1 MAVSFLPTHA
11 SCIFGQNADGPSL
24 PPSEF
29 PADQTDVSTTDERPD
44 ALLSGL
50 FDASPDGIV
59 AFDRELRYT
68 AWSPAMERMTGMPA
82 ADVVGRVMYEL
93 FPFLEA
99 IGERAGA
106 EAALRGE
113 SALAP
118 ERPFRVAATGQEGW
132 AETHYAPLRDAD
144 GRVVGGVAT
153 VRDVTGRVRAGEA
166 AAGWSAEDVL
176 ESMGDDFAVL
186 DRQWRYAYVNRA
198 AEATVRRPR
207 GELLGGVVW
216 ELFPELVGT
225 GAERELRRA
234 MDGGVPVAYEVE
246 MRSLDRR
253 LEVRAFPFAEG
264 LAVYSRDVTEARR
277 AEAEL
282 RAGESRFRALV
293 EAGGRTVWSTDAAGM
308 VGDMPDWRALTG
320 QTPEEVRGEGW
331 QEAIHPDD
339 RAGVAEAWRSAR
351 RARGV
356 YEAEYRVRLRGGE
369 FRWFA
374 ARGAPVLGPDGE
386 VREWVGT
393 LHDVHDRR
401 EAEAGREAERDLLQ
415 RVLAQLPAAVAVYE
429 GPQHVFAAYS
439 DRYHRVVGRREVM
452 GRPFGMVLP
461 ELVKQG
467 FAALLDQV
475 YATGEPISGTAVRA
489 DWDDDGDGRMETHL
503 VDYVYQPLRDGAG
516 RVAGVVAHVTDVGE
530 RERAS
535 RERDE
540 ARREAEARAE
550 EAAALAMQLQEQAAE
565 LELQVEESQALAEE
579 LQAANQELAD
589 ANVQAEVLA
598 RVSTLLAESLDPRAS
613 LEAVGRLVVPALADL
628 CVVYAV
634 EPDGRVARVQMA
646 HSDPGKERTLREIDR
661 RWPRDPAPHVL
672 RILETGEPLLVEDA
686 RGMAPAGAAHDDEY
700 VALQRALQPR
710 SGITVPM
717 IARGRR
723 LGVISLGSDR
733 RAFGPEDLA
742 VAEELA
748 RRAAVAVD
756 NAALYRE
763 ARASLAEAERRAAE
777 LRATLEAIPDAVMI
791 GTRGGLT
798 LANEA
803 ALALF
808 GLGSVGELNAA
819 QAGLQEHVR
828 SRDAATGE
836 PIALEEQPFA
846 RALAGERSVRE
857 VVGRHPVTGEERVI
871 RIAAAP
877 ILVDGS
883 GAGAVA
889 VGSDVTEQR
898 RAQEAQRILA
908 EASRAL
914 ASSLEYE
921 ATVAAVARMA
931 VPALAD
937 WCFVEMREP
946 DGSVRMVAAAHRDP
960 ALVEMALETSRRWPI
975 DPDAPYG
982 TGHVLRTGEPELVPV
997 IPEEVLDA
1005 VAKDAEHA
1013 ALLRR
1018 MRFRSSLSV
1027 PIAVRGRTEGVLS
1040 LVSSDSGR
1048 LYGEDDLALA
1058 LEVARRAAVAI
1069 DNARLYEE
1077 ARAANA
1083 AKAGF
1088 LATMSHEL
1096 RTPLNAMLG
1105 YVELLLLGI
1114 PEPVPAG
1121 ATRHVERIRLAAQ
1134 HLLSIIEEILT
1145 FSRIEAGRERVEPE
1159 EVDLLG
1165 LVGEVSAII
1174 EPLAAGKGL
1183 AFRVPE
1189 RVEPP
1194 SLVTDPRK
1202 LRQILVN
1209 LLGNAVK
1216 FTRAGSVAFEVEPD
1230 GGHLQL
1236 RVRDTGIG
1244 IAPADL
1250 EVIFEPFRQVDS
1262 TMTRPAGGTGLGLSV
1277 SRQLARLL
1285 GGDVTVESRPGEGS
1299 VFTVS
1304 LPLA

>member
-1 MAVSFLPTHA
+1 M
-11 SCIFGQNADGPSL
+11 
-24 PPSEF
+24 
-29 PADQTDVSTTDERPD
+29 STTDERPG
-44 ALLSGL
+44 AMPAGL

-82 ADVVGRVMYEL
+82 ADVVGRVMYEV
-93 FPFLEA
+93 FPFLET

-118 ERPFRVAATGQEGW
+118 ERPFRVAETGREGW
-132 AETHYAPLRDAD
+132 AETHYAPLRDAG

-166 AAGWSAEDVL
+166 AAGWSAADVL

-186 DRQWRYAYVNRA
+186 DREWRYAWVNRA

-207 GELLGGVVW
+207 GELVGGVIW
-216 ELFPELVGT
+216 ELFPEIVGT
-225 GAERELRRA
+225 VAERELRRA

-246 MRSLDRR
+246 LPSLGRR

-282 RAGESRFRALV
+282 RAGEARFRALV
-293 EAGGRTVWSTDAAGM
+293 EAGSRTVWSTDAAGM
-308 VGDMPDWRALTG
+308 VEDMPAWRELTG

-331 QEAIHPDD
+331 QDAIHPDD
-339 RAGVAEAWRSAR
+339 RARVAEAWWSAY

-356 YEAEYRVRLRGGE
+356 YEAEYRLRLRGGA

-386 VREWVGT
+386 IREWVGT

-429 GPQHVFAAYS
+429 GPRHVFAAHS

-452 GRPFGMVLP
+452 GRAFAEVLP

-475 YATGEPISGTAVRA
+475 YATGEPLSGTAVRA
-489 DWDDDGDGRMETHL
+489 DWDEDGDGRMETHL
-503 VDYVYQPLRDGAG
+503 VDYVYQPLRDAAG
-516 RVAGVVAHVTDVGE
+516 RVSGVVAHVTDVGE

-550 EAAALAMQLQEQAAE
+550 EAAAMAMQLQEQAAE

-589 ANVQAEVLA
+589 ANA
-598 RVSTLLAESLDPRAS
+598 R
-613 LEAVGRLVVPALADL
+613 
-628 CVVYAV
+628 
-634 EPDGRVARVQMA
+634 
-646 HSDPGKERTLREIDR
+646 
-661 RWPRDPAPHVL
+661 
-672 RILETGEPLLVEDA
+672 
-686 RGMAPAGAAHDDEY
+686 
-700 VALQRALQPR
+700 
-710 SGITVPM
+710 
-717 IARGRR
+717 
-723 LGVISLGSDR
+723 
-733 RAFGPEDLA
+733 
-742 VAEELA
+742 
-748 RRAAVAVD
+748 
-756 NAALYRE
+756 
-763 ARASLAEAERRAAE
+763 AERRAAE

-791 GTRGGLT
+791 GTRQGLT

-808 GLGSVGELNAA
+808 GLGSVEALDAA
-819 QAGLQEHVR
+819 HPGLQEHVR

-836 PIALEEQPFA
+836 PIGMEEQPFA

-857 VVGRHPVTGEERVI
+857 VVGRHPATGEERVI

-877 ILVDGS
+877 VLVEGS
-883 GAGAVA
+883 EAGAVA

-921 ATVAAVARMA
+921 ATVRAVARLA

-960 ALVEMALETSRRWPI
+960 AMVELALDQSRRYPV
-975 DPDAPYG
+975 DPEAPFG
-982 TGHVLRTGEPELVPV
+982 TGRVMRTGEPELAPV
-997 IPEEVLDA
+997 IPEEVLGA
-1005 VAKDAEHA
+1005 VARDPEHA

-1058 LEVARRAAVAI
+1058 LEVAHRAAVAI

-1114 PEPVPAG
+1114 PETVPPG
-1121 ATRHVERIRLAAQ
+1121 ATRHVERIRLASQ

-1159 EVDLLG
+1159 EVDLLA